1 MQLDFS
7 QLAPLDAYRWLAST
21 ITPRPI
27 AWVSTLSR
35 DGVSNLA
42 PFSFFQIISD
52 NPATLLVNINTRGD
66 GQLKDTLRNVQDTGE
81 LVIHLVS
88 FEQAEAMNASA
99 ALLPHGESEFEACGI
114 ATEPS
119 LRVRPPRVQGAAVAF
134 ECKLAEIQ
142 PYPRANPNCHL
153 VFAEVLLAHI
163 DDAVLTDAGRVDPQR
178 LDLVGRLG
186 GSAYTRTRDTFNMVR
201 PA

>member
-1 MQLDFS
+1 MELDLEGEHRS
-7 QLAPLDAYRWLAST
+7 RAYSLLVSLV
-21 ITPRPI
+21 TPRPI

-119 LRVRPPRVQGAAVAF
+119 LRVRP
-134 ECKLAEIQ
+134 LASE
-142 PYPRANPNCHL
+142 RK
-153 VFAEVLLAHI
+153 
-163 DDAVLTDAGRVDPQR
+163 AG
-178 LDLVGRLG
+178 
-186 GSAYTRTRDTFNMVR
+186 
-201 PA
+201 